1 MVITNAQAE
10 KKQKSRSEFIIV
22 IVIIAVMMALL
33 IELFFSQQEK
43 ITDTAFVNLAQSF
56 TSKVNVVHSQWLMD
70 EQPNSVILQH
80 LDTQQ
85 QSVDVNQFGWIDSKN
100 TALACQ
106 HIWQQTL
113 LVPLKVVRSPVIA
126 VEIKNNTIKN
136 GRLCRY
142 SLANGQ
148 SFDYRSDTGKV
159 IQLY

>member
-159 IQLY
+159 IQVY